1 MRNHY
6 VLAIDPGDKQS
17 GYALIDIDTYKPID
31 FGKVDNELLRAKM
44 LEGVFGE
51 VDAIGNG
58 DEVCVAI
65 EMVASYGMPVG
76 KEVFDTCVWIGRF
89 AEVAYSAK
97 YGYSRQYADPDLIY
111 RKQVKLNLCGQ
122 TKAKD
127 ANIRQALIDRFASTP
142 SGKGTKKEPDWFYG
156 FSADAWAAY
165 AVGVTWI
172 DLLKLGDLL

>member
-1 MRNHY
+1 MRHHY
-6 VLAIDPGDKQS
+6 VLAIDPGDKLS
-17 GYALIDIDTYKPID
+17 GYAVIDTEDYKPIS
-31 FGKVDNELLRAKM
+31 FGKVENELLRERMKQ
-44 LEGVFGE
+44 GYFGDVE
-51 VDAIGNG
+51 ATGE
-58 DEVCVAI
+58 DEFCVAI

-76 KEVFDTCVWIGRF
+76 REVFETCLWIGRF
-89 AEVAYSAK
+89 YEIACTSKCGFA
-97 YGYSRQYADPDLIY
+97 RQYADPDLVY
-111 RKQVKLNLCGQ
+111 RKQVKLNLCGV

-142 SGKGTKKEPDWFYG
+142 GGKGTKSNPDWFYG